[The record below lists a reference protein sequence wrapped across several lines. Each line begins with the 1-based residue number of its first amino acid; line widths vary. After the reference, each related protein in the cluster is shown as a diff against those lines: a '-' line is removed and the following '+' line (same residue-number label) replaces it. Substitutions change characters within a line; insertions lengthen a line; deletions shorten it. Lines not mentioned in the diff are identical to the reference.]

1 MAVND
6 NENRL
11 ATGEE
16 SGGMSDERNAPK
28 CETKAASS
36 QGNETEGEIKQ
47 VAGDVSNSGKEV
59 DFENNPGIE
68 NSQDINVEDI
78 EYDKFITSLDKSY
91 KNIKTTLT
99 GDVIICCI
107 LTIVGAVILVSPQYM
122 HYMHFFSHIPVELR
136 TLLEL
141 ICPFAGGAIII
152 TNLIILLMKQ
162 IALINLEKKTL
173 DARLEIH
180 NQYARLTIMNSIL
193 SNPNIVIS
201 DIKNLDATKKYD
213 SYEKMPQQNSL
224 CR

>member
-1 MAVND
+1 MEVNE

-11 ATGEE
+11 VTGEE
-16 SGGMSDERNAPK
+16 SGGMSNDRIAPK
-28 CETKAASS
+28 CETQAVSP
-36 QGNETEGEIKQ
+36 QENETEGEIKK
-47 VAGDVSNSGKEV
+47 VAGDGNNSG
-59 DFENNPGIE
+59 NNPGIE

-141 ICPFAGGAIII
+141 ICPFAGGTIII

-213 SYEKMPQQNSL
+213 SYEKIINYIL
-224 CR
+224 YGK